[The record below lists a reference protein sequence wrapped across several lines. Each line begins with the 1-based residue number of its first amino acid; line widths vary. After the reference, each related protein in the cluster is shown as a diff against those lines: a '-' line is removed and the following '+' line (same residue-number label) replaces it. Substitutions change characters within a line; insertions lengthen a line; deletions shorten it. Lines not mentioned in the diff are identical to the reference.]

1 MASGRL
7 FASLRRSAV
16 IASASVMVG
25 VLAPTAGAASSS
37 CRVTNLTTQQVYVGT
52 GSNLQ
57 TAIGQATSGTTLRIR
72 GICVGTFSIGKSLT
86 LIGWRTAAFPSP
98 TLDGAGAGTVLR
110 VSAGPVV
117 IHDLTI
123 TGGYAEFG
131 GGGINNRGLGVVRL
145 TGSSSVWGNDGG
157 SGHGGGIY
165 NEGTVDLRGS
175 SAVRANNAGKGGG
188 IYNAGGTVRLHG
200 SSSVSQNLNVFFE
213 GGGIFNEGTLV
224 MNDTSSIWGNE
235 AVIDYADGGGIANF
249 GRVTLNDRSS
259 VRGNVA
265 GDDSG
270 GETSGGGGI
279 LNGGTLVMRNHST
292 VRGNTALPTSG
303 GGGITNLGTLVMRG
317 AASVRGNAVT
327 DADGGGISNFGSVT
341 MNGSAYVT
349 RNRAVNGTGGGIFNH
364 AGTLVGAVAGGNVF
378 DNIPDDIAP

>member
-7 FASLRRSAV
+7 LAAMRRSAV
-16 IASASVMVG
+16 MASASVVVG
-25 VLAPTAGAASSS
+25 VLAPTAGAASSP

-86 LIGWRTAAFPSP
+86 LIGRPTAAFPSP
-98 TLDGAGAGTVLR
+98 TLDGNDAGTVLR

-117 IHDLTI
+117 IHDLAI
-123 TGGYAEFG
+123 TGGYAES
-131 GGGINNRGLGVVRL
+131 GGGIDNRELGVVLL
-145 TGSSSVWGNDGG
+145 TGSSSVWGNDTV

-165 NEGTVDLRGS
+165 NEGSLDLRGS

-188 IYNAGGTVRLHG
+188 IYNAGGGTVRLHG

-213 GGGIFNEGTLV
+213 GGGIYNEGKLV
-224 MNDTSSIWGNE
+224 LNDRSSISGNE
-235 AVIDYADGGGIANF
+235 AIIDYGDGGGIANF
-249 GRVTLNDRSS
+249 GKVTMNDRSS
-259 VRGNVA
+259 VWGNVT

-279 LNGGTLVMRNHST
+279 INGGTLVMRNHST
-292 VRGNTALPTSG
+292 VRRNSVLPTSD